1 MPPKGINMDQTAVNT
16 TAEVSEKEES
26 SEELQKKLK
35 KSERSVKKYEWLI
48 LRLLIILVIIW
59 VLFFVIIGLTHMPSG
74 DMYPRVDSGDLVLFY
89 RLDKD
94 VKAQDIIVINKV
106 TPDSNGKKETF
117 ILRVVAVEGDTVEIK
132 DNSLIINGNAVV
144 ESNIFYNTTEY
155 DDNSGKSYVDYPI
168 TLGEGQC
175 FVLADYRNGGEDS
188 RYFGP
193 VDKSEILGTVITIL
207 RRNNL

>member
-1 MPPKGINMDQTAVNT
+1 MEQTAINT
-16 TAEVSEKEES
+16 TPEVSGKEES

-48 LRLLIILVIIW
+48 LRILIILVIIW

-106 TPDSNGKKETF
+106 TPDSDGKKQTF
-117 ILRVVAVEGDTVEIK
+117 VLRVVAVAGDTVEIK
-132 DNSLIINGNAVV
+132 DNALIINGNTVV
-144 ESNIFYNTTEY
+144 ESNIFYTTTAYANDAGEEY
-155 DDNSGKSYVDYPI
+155 IEYPI
-168 TLGEGQC
+168 TLQEGQC

>member
-1 MPPKGINMDQTAVNT
+1 MDQTAT
-16 TAEVSEKEES
+16 YTAAEVSKQEES

-59 VLFFVIIGLTHMPSG
+59 VLFFVVIGLTHMPSG

-94 VKAQDIIVINKV
+94 VKAQDIIVINKE
-106 TPDSNGKKETF
+106 TPDSDGKKQTF
-117 ILRVVAVEGDTVEIK
+117 VLRVVAVAGDTVEIK
-132 DNSLIINGNAVV
+132 DNALIINGNTVV
-144 ESNIFYNTTEY
+144 ESNIFYTTTAYANDAGEEY
-155 DDNSGKSYVDYPI
+155 MEYPI
-168 TLGEGQC
+168 TLQEGQC